1 MIDLTNPS
9 EIFQFDKGGG
19 DVGGDVSCESY
30 DMSIPASHNY
40 DSSIYP
46 QSGYDVSASMRSRL
60 EFSYAQW
67 ELRLLIQCDQME

>member
-60 EFSYAQW
+60 EFSYAQ
-67 ELRLLIQCDQME
+67 